1 MKNTKLLRMLLIA
14 IAVVVSFS
22 LFACTESPEAETES
36 SVEESTPNTNE
47 TDPKVPADTAEETSD
62 VNSEETSE
70 TTSEVTSEETSEET
84 TEETTEAACEHV
96 EEVVAGTAAT
106 CEETGLTDGKK
117 CSACGETLV
126 AQEVIPALGHAWDE
140 GVVSVEPTCEDKGTK
155 TYTCANDAAHTK
167 TEDIDAI
174 GHAWNE
180 GEVTAEPDCEN
191 KGTKTYTCANDA
203 AHTKT
208 EEIDT
213 LGHTTEWKYVSNVG
227 TEYEGTRYAVQAKIC
242 SVCEKS
248 LETRAAVVAFH
259 FDSVAAADSTGAA
272 TGITGIGSG
281 AGAMV
286 TDPNAR
292 VTTQEAIYLRSG
304 QFLMGSGWIGVAGE
318 IDIEKAY
325 YRILNNETGE
335 VIVDWQEK
343 VISDS
348 SSSSVRPQV
357 KPDSAG
363 SYTSV
368 KNQLT
373 AHGVTDFTAYGFR
386 TNNLVTKIGGT
397 EYASKTTPIA
407 IEYAVKIAG
416 APEGSD
422 LIRVI
427 IFKNVYIAG

>member
-1 MKNTKLLRMLLIA
+1 MEDICMKNTKLLRMLLIA

-167 TEDIDAI
+167 TE
-174 GHAWNE
+174 
-180 GEVTAEPDCEN
+180 
-191 KGTKTYTCANDA
+191 
-203 AHTKT
+203 
-208 EEIDT
+208 EIDT

-304 QFLMGSGWIGVAGE
+304 QFLMGRGWIGVAGE